1 MTIRQIFDMEA
12 PAARRSHLTVAAA
25 VLVLSASA
33 CASTPALPPVADPAV
48 IGASATGAA
57 VVAATDG
64 YRVNSGDRLRVTIF
78 RQIDLSGEFVLDDGG
93 FFALPLLGAIH
104 GGGRTSREL
113 ESDIETAFMEGGF
126 LVDPQ
131 VGVQVLTYRPFYI
144 LGEVNQPGS
153 YPYVSG
159 MTAITAVARAGGFT
173 ARAKRS
179 AMTISRSDNDFR
191 TDDRR
196 CRRNTAGR
204 YPHHSRTLLLTNCRP
219 AGDRDCC

>member
-1 MTIRQIFDMEA
+1 MTHDDPTGHFDMED
-12 PAARRSHLTVAAA
+12 PATRRSCLTVAAA
-25 VLVLSASA
+25 VLVLSASG
-33 CASTPALPPVADPAV
+33 CTSTPSAPPVDPAV
-48 IGASATGAA
+48 IDASATSAP

-64 YRVNSGDRLRVTIF
+64 YRVNSGDRLRVTVF

-93 FFALPLLGAIH
+93 IFALPLVGAIQ

-113 ESDIETAFMEGGF
+113 ESDIEAAFVEGDY

-131 VGVQVLTYRPFYI
+131 VGVQILTYRPFYI

-159 MTAITAVARAGGFT
+159 MTAITAIALAGGFN

-179 AMTISRSDNDFR
+179 AMTISRSD
-191 TDDRR
+191 DDSGRSIDA
-196 CRRNTAGR
+196 TAEILPGDI
-204 YPHHSRTLLLTNCRP
+204 LTIHERFF
-219 AGDRDCC
+219 